1 MNIPLRGLSAVLN
14 SWQDLKVKPEAT
26 LQHSIKHI
34 TEIAWHMI
42 IGGTSG
48 SDTLRSVELYNWQT
62 GEQCYLADLPEG
74 FARHTG
80 AIFEG
85 VPVVCGGTANSAKAD
100 CYDYNIKINTW
111 SRVNS
116 SRYSSK
122 RNNNPVCLH
131 SKPSCTAVAVLI
143 PSVYKVS
150 KTNLS
155 FINTVE
161 HGNTRANVVQWP
173 KFL

>member
-1 MNIPLRGLSAVLN
+1 
-14 SWQDLKVKPEAT
+14 
-26 LQHSIKHI
+26 
-34 TEIAWHMI
+34 MI

-85 VPVVCGGTANSAKAD
+85 VPVVCGGTASSAKAD

-116 SRYSSK
+116 ISYNSK
-122 RNNNPVCLH
+122 KIIMPVSIH
-131 SKPSCTAVAVLI
+131 SKLSITAVAI
-143 PSVYKVS
+143 FINSEYKVNI
-150 KTNLS
+150 TYLS

-161 HGNTRANVVQWP
+161 QGYTRANQQVGS
-173 KFL
+173 